1 MKSAPVIFFLI
12 LSVAFAAMA
21 MGQHPIRR
29 IPDPNTWEGTYTF
42 LENGGRTAGGTSI
55 LIEHKITIYRVSD
68 RLMAKIDA
76 DGYQTAV
83 AIACETAVSKRRID
97 LLYKNRREGD
107 TSSQKFDSTGG
118 VRDRYRRG
126 ELLLTLEK
134 PLSSRSSRVTTYWVG
149 YQPVEMRSKNG
160 RFYFRKVS

>member
-1 MKSAPVIFFLI
+1 MKTAPIIFFLM

-21 MGQHPIRR
+21 MGQNPIRR
-29 IPDPNTWEGTYTF
+29 IPDYNTWEGTYTF
-42 LENGGRTAGGTSI
+42 LENGGKTAGGISI
-55 LIEHKITIYRVSD
+55 LIEHKITIYRDSD
-68 RLMAKIDA
+68 SLMANIDA

-83 AIACETAVSKRRID
+83 AIACETLVSGRRID
-97 LLYKNRREGD
+97 LLYKNRREVD
-107 TSSQKFDSTGG
+107 TSSQKFDSVGG

-134 PLSSRSSRVTTYWVG
+134 PLSLRSSRITTYWIG

-160 RFYFRKVS
+160 RVYFRKVS